1 MDIKASDPIE
11 ITLSQSQSMD
21 SVIGVN
27 EEEVSVP
34 VIHPRSAHLK
44 GSVCCES
51 QHETPLASRVARP
64 LVSRRLQPV
73 V

>member
-27 EEEVSVP
+27 EEEVSALVP
-34 VIHPRSAHLK
+34 SYVASLCPCECVCDCSA
-44 GSVCCES
+44 
-51 QHETPLASRVARP
+51 A
-64 LVSRRLQPV
+64 
-73 V
+73 